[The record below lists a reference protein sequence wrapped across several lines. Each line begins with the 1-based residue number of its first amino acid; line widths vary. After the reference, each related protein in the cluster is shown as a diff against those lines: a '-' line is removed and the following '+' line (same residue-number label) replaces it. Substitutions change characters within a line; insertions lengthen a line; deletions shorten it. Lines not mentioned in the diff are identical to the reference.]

1 MCRSSGAE
9 FCIVVSPPPPRLFR
23 EGGVLIQTSSEWS
36 EQLSEH
42 TLEPESYNNPFGQEL
57 IKSLMSSDISTF
69 GSKKSSKTFFA
80 GLILFF
86 SETSNRFLLWSIQPY
101 LSFVYIL
108 PLCGKG
114 FYRTY
119 FCIPYMGQ
127 KRSIHPH
134 RWSNLQTNGNYS
146 RKVCRIVS
154 PVA

>member
-1 MCRSSGAE
+1 MHCPSPNFFLRKVQKFRGGILYC
-9 FCIVVSPPPPRLFR
+9 CIPPPPRLFG
-23 EGGVLIQTSSEWS
+23 EGGVLIQTSSERSEQLS

-42 TLEPESYNNPFGQEL
+42 SLELESYNNPFGQEL
-57 IKSLMSSDISTF
+57 IKSLMLSDISTF

-101 LSFVYIL
+101 LSFLYIL

-134 RWSNLQTNGNYS
+134 R
-146 RKVCRIVS
+146 
-154 PVA
+154 